1 MGVIFSNTL
10 QMIPLRYLMISGPLS
25 ESDRAKLNI
34 SSQEREYLQN
44 SISRM
49 DIPETIE
56 QIRTLNLEDP
66 YMTLAIAHIHSKT
79 PVLFNRLIFE
89 SPERLKAVQ
98 QARNVFILDKLLH
111 PNDIEIITKEYIDE
125 IKSLFPN

>member
-1 MGVIFSNTL
+1 
-10 QMIPLRYLMISGPLS
+10 LRNGCNILKYITNDTIKILNDLS

-34 SSQEREYLQN
+34 SSREREFLQI
-44 SISRM
+44 SISKM

-98 QARNVFILDKLLH
+98 QARNVFILDKLMH
-111 PNDIEIITKEYIDE
+111 PTDIAIITKEYVDE